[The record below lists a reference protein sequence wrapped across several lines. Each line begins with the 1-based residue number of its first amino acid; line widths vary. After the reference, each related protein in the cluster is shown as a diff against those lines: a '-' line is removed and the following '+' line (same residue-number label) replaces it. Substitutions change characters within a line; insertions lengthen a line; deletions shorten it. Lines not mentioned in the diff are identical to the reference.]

1 MRQDKLNPHCRAHTN
16 KNYKDGLPMCC
27 NSPGNKL
34 HDLPKSAYVIRNSIH
49 QEACVN
55 TQLAKSGAGGYSTDL
70 ATSGLCL
77 TASRRGS
84 VLMRIAQQGK
94 QASNRIRIPL

>member
-1 MRQDKLNPHCRAHTN
+1 
-16 KNYKDGLPMCC
+16 MCC
-27 NSPGNKL
+27 NSQIIHKKKKTQL
-34 HDLPKSAYVIRNSIH
+34 HAICISAYVIRYSIH
-49 QEACVN
+49 QEACVST
-55 TQLAKSGAGGYSTDL
+55 TQVAKSGAEGCSTDL

>member
-1 MRQDKLNPHCRAHTN
+1 MCRNSNDK
-16 KNYKDGLPMCC
+16 
-27 NSPGNKL
+27 KL
-34 HDLPKSAYVIRNSIH
+34 HVISKSAYVITYSIYE
-49 QEACVN
+49 EACVS
-55 TQLAKSGAGGYSTDL
+55 TEVAKTDL